1 MPTEIYRTELVHTI
15 EGVELEIIPLKIKYL
30 KMLMNTFALTQY
42 ASNEEET
49 LDILSECVRIAMK
62 QYRPSISRSIED
74 IQENFDLETIYKV
87 LEFSAGIKIRQEDG
101 DVLEQAN
108 QRQEE
113 SEQTWESLDLA
124 KLETEVFLLGAWKSY
139 EELELSISIQE
150 LMAILSTNRELDYEE
165 KRFMAALQG
174 VDLDEQTGKTRGQ
187 QEWEDLKA
195 RVASGGKASGG
206 SDILAYQGQNAR
218 KAGFGIGMGLDY
230 EVVEG

>member
-1 MPTEIYRTELVHTI
+1 MPTEIYRTEIIYTMD
-15 EGVELEIIPLKIKYL
+15 GVEIEIIPLKIKYL
-30 KMLMNTFALTQY
+30 KMLMNVFALTQF
-42 ASNEEET
+42 ASSEEET
-49 LDILSECVRIAMK
+49 LDILSECARIAMK
-62 QYRPSISRSIED
+62 QYRPSISRSVED
-74 IQENFDLETIYKV
+74 IQDNFDLSTIYKL
-87 LEFSAGIKIRQEDG
+87 LEFSAGIKIKLEEG
-101 DVLEQAN
+101 DILEQAN

-113 SEQTWESLDLA
+113 SEETWDSLDLA

-174 VDLDEQTGKTRGQ
+174 VDLDEQTGKSKGQ

-195 RVASGGKASGG
+195 RVASGGKAASGD
-206 SDILAYQGQNAR
+206 DILAYQGQNAK

-230 EVVEG
+230 EVVQG